1 MENPAPAQRWAIC
14 LEQTLGHR
22 AHGRVLEEAATSL
35 ARPAVDVFHI
45 EYPEASRIRAP
56 WALRGSFDA
65 LRQLRA
71 STHPYDVAFF
81 HTQTISLFAPVAS
94 RAKRFV
100 VSVDATPRQMD
111 AIGTWYD
118 HRRGAAPGEFLKSQW
133 YRRVLSRASAVVSW
147 SRWAAGSLEA
157 DYGVSS
163 NRIHVLHPGAPA
175 RFFSIDRSRVEHR
188 TPRILFVGGDF
199 ERKGGT
205 ELLQAF
211 RARSREAELTIVTE
225 SEIPD
230 LPEGTRVLR
239 GLRPGSP
246 ELLRA
251 YAESDIFCLPTR
263 ADCTPIVLAEA
274 MAAGLPVITT
284 RVGSNHET
292 IADGETGLLVDV
304 GDTAG
309 LTTTLNVLLED
320 PCRRRIIGARARD
333 YAACHLDADQNA
345 AGVLRVLEEVAS

>member
-1 MENPAPAQRWAIC
+1 
-14 LEQTLGHR
+14 
-22 AHGRVLEEAATSL
+22 
-35 ARPAVDVFHI
+35 
-45 EYPEASRIRAP
+45 
-56 WALRGSFDA
+56 
-65 LRQLRA
+65 
-71 STHPYDVAFF
+71 
-81 HTQTISLFAPVAS
+81 
-94 RAKRFV
+94 
-100 VSVDATPRQMD
+100 
-111 AIGTWYD
+111 
-118 HRRGAAPGEFLKSQW
+118 
-133 YRRVLSRASAVVSW
+133 
-147 SRWAAGSLEA
+147 
-157 DYGVSS
+157 
-163 NRIHVLHPGAPA
+163 APA

-333 YAACHLDADQNA
+333 YA
-345 AGVLRVLEEVAS
+345 